1 MYDIQS
7 LTGGKKK
14 PVENEYIR
22 FDKLSALVIDDIG
35 AMRHAIRSQLQSLGM
50 NSISVTGDPN
60 EALRQ
65 LEIHPFDLIVC
76 DYNLN
81 NASSGQHFLEYLRQE
96 GQLSALTVF
105 VMVTAEAEYSFVAS
119 AVEFVP
125 DDYILKPCP
134 EKKLRMR
141 LERLFD
147 RRAFLLPVLKALDA
161 QDYALAIAESDRL
174 IGDAPQERWVMDA
187 LRRKAEAQ
195 QALNDPAILATY
207 EQARAIRES
216 VPWVNMGLARMYF
229 AQGDLPR
236 AETLVR
242 ELLAGNANYVAA
254 YELLGQIRQTL
265 GDDEAAFDAL
275 LASSRI
281 LPSARR
287 FRSISDSAFLLGKF
301 DQSKEYT
308 ESAIRLSKGSMV
320 ERSDDYLA
328 LAQTQVDMGDGKGA
342 IQTLEKSAQKYPEA
356 GLYGVSKNAIL
367 AQAYF
372 DTGERDKARKL
383 VERSQRLLSDR
394 VDSATMT
401 FLGKAALKVG
411 DQILGLKLLTQAVQ
425 ASGQESGRISRHV
438 AKSMKDTG
446 HADKVED
453 VIDGGQRRILR
464 LVEDANRAMRGASFQ
479 EAYERL
485 QEAFAIHD
493 ENIEA
498 LLAAA
503 QLHLLWLKQT
513 GANEAIADR
522 ARYYLATL
530 DRLVPN
536 NPKVMGFYKFFY
548 EIVGR

>member
-1 MYDIQS
+1 MHGIQS
-7 LTGGKKK
+7 LVGGKK

-22 FDKLSALVIDDIG
+22 FDRLSALVIDDIG
-35 AMRHAIRSQLQSLGM
+35 AMRHAIRSQLQALGM
-50 NSISVTGDPN
+50 NSISVTGDPV

-65 LEIHPFDLIVC
+65 LELHPFDLIVC

-96 GQLSALTVF
+96 GRLSARTVF

-147 RRAFLLPVLKALDA
+147 RRAFLLPVLKALDEK
-161 QDYALAIAESDRL
+161 DYALAIAECDRL
-174 IGDAPQERWVMDA
+174 MTDAPRERWMMDA

-207 EQARAIRES
+207 EQARALREN
-216 VPWVNMGLARMYF
+216 VPWVSMGLARMYF
-229 AQGDLPR
+229 AQGHLKR
-236 AETLVR
+236 AEALVR

-254 YELLGQIRQTL
+254 YELLAMIRQSQD
-265 GDDEAAFDAL
+265 DDEAAFEAL
-275 LASSRI
+275 QASSRI
-281 LPSARR
+281 LPSAKR
-287 FRSISDSAFLLGKF
+287 FRSVSDSAFLLGKLA
-301 DQSKEYT
+301 QSKEYS

-320 ERSDDYLA
+320 ERTDDYLA

-342 IQTLEKSAQKYPEA
+342 IVTLEKTAQKFPEA
-356 GLYGVSKNAIL
+356 GLYGVSKNSIL
-367 AQAYF
+367 AQAYY
-372 DTGERDKARKL
+372 DAGEHDKARKL
-383 VERSQRLLSDR
+383 VERAQRLLSDR
-394 VDSATMT
+394 VDSPTMT

-411 DQILGLKLLTQAVQ
+411 DHILGLKLLTQAVQ
-425 ASGQESGRISRHV
+425 SSGAESGRISRHV
-438 AKSMKDTG
+438 AKSMQDTG
-446 HADKVED
+446 HADKVDD
-453 VIDGGQRRILR
+453 VIDGGQRRILK
-464 LVEDANRAMRGASFQ
+464 LVDEANRAMRAAHFQ
-479 EAYERL
+479 GAYEKL
-485 QEAFAIHD
+485 QEAFAIHED
-493 ENIEA
+493 NIEA

-513 GANEAIADR
+513 GMNEAIADR

-530 DRLVPN
+530 DRLAPN

-548 EIVGR
+548 EIVER